1 MAHRAGSL
9 KVLAHFNVFNAN
21 ASKSKTLDVIR
32 QRCVSSNT
40 NNLWKAYQLLF
51 SPFVLQ
57 EQCSKYEYF
66 ALVGVSSA
74 DGFYKKKKKNMP
86 PFPLQVNVT
95 LIIVFKTRL

>member
-9 KVLAHFNVFNAN
+9 KVLAHFNVFNAT

-32 QRCVSSNT
+32 QRCVSSDT
-40 NNLWKAYQLLF
+40 GNLWKAYQLLF
-51 SPFVLQ
+51 FPPFVLQ

-74 DGFYKKKKKNMP
+74 DGFYKNIKKNATVSTSSQCNTHYR
-86 PFPLQVNVT
+86 F
-95 LIIVFKTRL
+95 